1 MSEAALIAGLDA
13 GFADAV
19 HQAQSTFRAVLDALA
34 RPGRIAVLAQPAR
47 APAGISPA
55 AASVLATL
63 ADLDTPVHLAPG
75 LDGGAVAG
83 FVTAGLGAPLAAA
96 GAAAFALVP
105 AAALLPLTRF
115 AEGSEAY
122 PDRSATVIVEV
133 AGLGSGEALRLSG
146 PGIRTVETLQ
156 VAGLPAGFLAAWA
169 DQRPLFPLG
178 VDLILCCGD
187 RLAGLPRTVRIG

>member
-13 GFADAV
+13 GFDDAV
-19 HQAQSTFRAVLDALA
+19 HQSQATFRAVLDALA
-34 RPGRIAVLAQPAR
+34 RPGRLAVLPLPAR

-63 ADLDTPVHLAPG
+63 VDLDTPVHLAPG
-75 LDGGAVAG
+75 LDRGAVAG
-83 FVTAGLGAPLAAA
+83 FVTAGLGAPLVAPRVAS
-96 GAAAFALVP
+96 FALVP
-105 AAALLPLTRF
+105 AADLLPLSRF
-115 AEGSEAY
+115 AEGSDAY

-133 AGLGSGEALRLSG
+133 AAFGTGDTLRLSG

-156 VAGLPAGFLAAWA
+156 VAGLPAGFAAAWA